1 MKMNDLQTKYEQLK
15 EEYFNELAKDYNEF
29 NENEFNRLGKLLAN
43 LERQINISNQFVDK
57 LKTMEKIIINYIP

>member
-1 MKMNDLQTKYEQLK
+1 MNDLQTKYENLK
-15 EEYFNELAKDYNEF
+15 EEYFNELAKDYKEF
-29 NENEFNRLGKLLAN
+29 NENEFNRLGKLLDN